1 MAAFRNNNA
10 YTPDNPSMDT
20 SPAEEVELED
30 FELEDEEGEDEEDE
44 SELEEGAYDPY
55 SLDGHYANL
64 TSYFSDEELDVI
76 GKKICEHV
84 KDDEDSRQSW
94 VQHAITGLK
103 LLGLNLDLVENAS
116 VVGGCTA
123 THPLILETAV
133 KFQSKASTEL
143 LPANGPANV
152 RIWGLK
158 TEEKIKRAGRVKQHL
173 NYQLTEQMSEFY
185 PDSEKN
191 FLYSATFG
199 AGFKKAWFDPDKK
212 RPCDIFVPAH
222 QFVVSNNATDLENA
236 ERYTY
241 LDPISERTLKN
252 RIEMNFY
259 KDYEI
264 LDKDDSVSGAYSGN
278 TGEGNSAVNALVPYT
293 IDLGK
298 FAEEFNK
305 IIGVQTGTTGE
316 GFLVYEHYCYY
327 DFKDKPELR
336 DEFGRKVPYII
347 TVDSNSSKVLSIRRG
362 WAEDDSVDKKREE
375 YFTKYGYIPSFGF
388 YDFGLIH
395 ILGNVQLVMTSLM
408 RSLVDSAQFANLQG
422 GFKKKGPRITG
433 PTDTFQMGEY
443 RDVDGVG
450 PDQSIRDVLLPHQF
464 KDPSA
469 VVQGMLQYLDGR
481 GTEFANAT
489 DQVLQGSTNYGPV
502 GTTMALLEAA
512 GKMYAAIYKRFHK
525 AQSKELKI
533 IARLNYQFMDENQEY
548 PFDVKADKEGGIVYR
563 DDYDPKTVDI
573 CPVSDPNVSS
583 QAHRIA
589 LANAKMD
596 AAIQAK
602 GIAPELAVNFPY
614 LLKSY
619 MIELDPQE
627 DEDQIFLPE
636 EEAKPLD
643 PLSDIKSMLDGRPIK
658 AFPGQEHQAHVMFK
672 QAWLQDPDQGGSKL
686 MQQFQPQLVAN
697 IREHM
702 IMAFQEKIGALT
714 TGAATDQQSYE
725 MLQAQA
731 AQQLAKM
738 SELAKSQDTPENKVA
753 DAVLMEAKVKA
764 AREEREGKAE
774 KFDQLMDL
782 VEKVI
787 GITREQ
793 NRAAEAESKVD
804 ISQLSQLKD
813 FVLQN
818 KKIEVYKEKVAKSKK
833 D

>member
-1 MAAFRNNNA
+1 MTPFRNLNA
-10 YTPDNPSMDT
+10 YTPDNPTMDE
-20 SPAEEVELED
+20 SPAEELEMD
-30 FELEDEEGEDEEDE
+30 EFELGDEDEEIELDEDE
-44 SELEEGAYDPY
+44 STDPY
-55 SLDGHYANL
+55 SSDGHYANL
-64 TSYFSDEELDVI
+64 TTYFSDEELDVI
-76 GKKICEHV
+76 GKKIVEHL
-84 KDDEDSRQSW
+84 KDDEDSRSTW

-103 LLGLNLDLVENAS
+103 LLGLNLDTVDNAS

-158 TEEKIKRAGRVKQHL
+158 TEDKIKRAGRVKQHL

-191 FLYSATFG
+191 FLYSAVFG
-199 AGFKKAWFDPDKK
+199 SGFKKTWFDPDKK
-212 RPCDIFVPAH
+212 RPVDVFVPAH

-241 LDPISERTLKN
+241 LEAVSERTVKN
-252 RIEMNFY
+252 RMEMGFY
-259 KDYEI
+259 KEYEI
-264 LDKDDSVSGAYSGN
+264 LDKDDSLSYSGN
-278 TGEGNSAVNALVPYT
+278 TGEGNSAVNCLVPYT

-298 FAEEFNK
+298 FAEEFNR
-305 IIGVQTGTTGE
+305 IIGVQSGVTGE

-327 DFKDKPELR
+327 DFKDKPEIR
-336 DEFGRKVPYII
+336 DEFGRKVPFII

-362 WAEDDSVDKKREE
+362 WSEDDGVEKHREE

-395 ILGNVQLVMTSLM
+395 ILGNVQLVMTSLL

-433 PTDTFQMGEY
+433 PTDTFQNGEY
-443 RDVDGVG
+443 RDVDGIG

-464 KDPSA
+464 KDPSV

-525 AQSKELKI
+525 AQAKELKI
-533 IARLNYQFMDENQEY
+533 IARLNYQFMDEEAAY
-548 PFDVKADKEGGIVYR
+548 PFDIKSDKDGGVVYR
-563 DDYDPKTVDI
+563 EDYDPKTVDI

-614 LLKSY
+614 LLKNY
-619 MIELDPQE
+619 MLELDPQE
-627 DEDQIFLPE
+627 DEDMIFLPE

-643 PLSDIKSMLDGRPIK
+643 PLSDIKAMLDGKPIK
-658 AFPGQEHQAHVMFK
+658 AFPGQEHQAHIMFK
-672 QAWLQDPDQGGSKL
+672 QAWLNDPDQGGSK
-686 MQQFQPQLVAN
+686 MMSQFQPQLVAN

-702 IMAFQEKIGALT
+702 LAAFQEKIGAMI
-714 TGAATDQQSYE
+714 TGAATDKQSYE

-731 AQQLAKM
+731 AQELAKM
-738 SELAKSQDTPENKVA
+738 SELMKSQDTPENKVA
-753 DAVLMEAKVKA
+753 DAVLKEAQVKEKRLQLDEKNNQFENLMKLVQNVIA
-764 AREEREGKAE
+764 AS
-774 KFDQLMDL
+774 
-782 VEKVI
+782 
-787 GITREQ
+787 REQ
-793 NRAAEAESKVD
+793 NRASESDSSVD
-804 ISQLSQLKD
+804 VEQLGILKD
-813 FVLQN
+813 MLLKSQELSLKRKQVD
-818 KKIEVYKEKVAKSKK
+818 KKSE
-833 D
+833 

>member
-1 MAAFRNNNA
+1 MAGFRNNNA
-10 YTPDNPSMDT
+10 YTPDNPMMDT
-20 SPAEEVELED
+20 SPAEELELED
-30 FELEDEEGEDEEDE
+30 FELEDD
-44 SELEEGAYDPY
+44 ELEEGEEEEDLEGDEDDPY
-55 SLDGHYANL
+55 GRGSHYGNL
-64 TSYFSDEELDVI
+64 TSYFTDEELDLI
-76 GKKICEHV
+76 GKRVVEHV
-84 KDDEDSRQSW
+84 KDDEDSRQTW

-103 LLGLNLDLVENAS
+103 LLGLNLEAVDQAATQ
-116 VVGGCTA
+116 GGCTA

-143 LPANGPANV
+143 LPANGPAQV

-158 TEEKIKRAGRVKQHL
+158 DEEKIKRAGRVKQHL
-173 NYQLTEQMSEFY
+173 NYQLTEQMTEFY
-185 PDSEKN
+185 GDSEKN
-191 FLYSATFG
+191 YLYSAIFG
-199 AGFKKAWFDPDKK
+199 SGFKKIWFDPDKR
-212 RPCDIFVPAH
+212 RPVDVFVPAN

-236 ERYTY
+236 ERYTF

-252 RIEMNFY
+252 RIESGFY

-264 LDKDDSVSGAYSGN
+264 LDKDDAVNGAYSGN
-278 TGEGNSAVNALVPYT
+278 EGQGNSAVNALVPYT

-327 DFKDKPELR
+327 NFKDKPELK

-375 YFTKYGYIPSFGF
+375 YFVKYGYIPSFGF

-395 ILGNVQLVMTSLM
+395 ILGNVQLVLTSLT
-408 RSLVDSAQFANLQG
+408 RSLVDSAQFSLLQG

-433 PTDTFQMGEY
+433 ATDTFQQGEF
-443 RDVDGVG
+443 RDVDIAPGE
-450 PDQSIRDVLLPHQF
+450 SIRDVLMPHQF
-464 KDPSA
+464 KDPSP
-469 VVQGMLQYLDGR
+469 VVQAMLQYLDNR
-481 GTEFANAT
+481 GAEFANAT

-533 IARLNYQFMDENQEY
+533 IARLNYQFMDEEAEY
-548 PFDVKADKEGGIVYR
+548 PFDIKENSEGGQVYR
-563 DDYDPKTVDI
+563 TDYDPQTVDI

-619 MIELDPQE
+619 MMELDPQE
-627 DEDQIFLPE
+627 DEEAIFLPE

-643 PLSDIKSMLDGRPIK
+643 PLSDIKAMLDGKPIK

-672 QAWLQDPDQGGSKL
+672 QAWLNDPDQGGSKM
-686 MQQFQPQLVAN
+686 MQQFQPQLVSN
-697 IREHM
+697 VREHM
-702 IMAFQEKIGALT
+702 LMAFQEKIGAMV
-714 TGAATDQQSYE
+714 TGAATDNQSYE

-731 AQQLAKM
+731 AQELAKM

-753 DAVLMEAKVKA
+753 DAVKLEAVTKA
-764 AREEREGKAE
+764 KREEREAKAE
-774 KFDQLMDL
+774 KFDQLLDL

-793 NRAAEAESKVD
+793 NRAAESESKVNVE
-804 ISQLSQLKD
+804 QLSQLKD

-818 KKIEVYKEKVAKSKK
+818 KKIEVDKEKVAKSKK